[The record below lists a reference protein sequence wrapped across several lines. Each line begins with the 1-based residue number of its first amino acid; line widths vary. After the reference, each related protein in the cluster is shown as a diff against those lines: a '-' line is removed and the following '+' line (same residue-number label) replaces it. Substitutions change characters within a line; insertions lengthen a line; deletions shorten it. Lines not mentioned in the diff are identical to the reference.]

1 MLFFQSFVE
10 AGAKPTKEAV
20 DGLLRAVALAPR
32 DDEVRM
38 LAVRQMLTDDRAA
51 EARQLFAPIAVAPHA
66 TEKARERNA
75 KVMAAIASGDISE
88 TRSADVYLQFSKL
101 RVKDR
106 SRIKTFCNQE
116 LKRLTA
122 KPQVTLIGIG
132 MEVRQCY
139 ATGDSKRAQADEAMG
154 RHLLLS
160 GILPV
165 IPFFCNQSNPSIIR
179 RYKERSIWIVKEG
192 RDSYELIHTLSGY
205 DMLDFMQRNRNDFRK
220 PVVDLLRSMQA

>member
-1 MLFFQSFVE
+1 MPSIQSDLDRILYDKILEHLSKINAYVPGPIKKAGGLKANLLERYSQDPLFSIFGLDSLEYIGATLSGGTVTSIHRKLGDIYQDSVQTIFVQ
-10 AGAKPTKEAV
+10 AL
-20 DGLLRAVALAPR
+20 GLSQADV
-32 DDEVRM
+32 VYS
-38 LAVRQMLTDDRAA
+38 
-51 EARQLFAPIAVAPHA
+51 
-66 TEKARERNA
+66 
-75 KVMAAIASGDISE
+75 AAIASGDISE

-132 MEVRQCY
+132 REVRQCY

-179 RYKERSIWIVKEG
+179 RYKERSIWIALF
-192 RDSYELIHTLSGY
+192 LI
-205 DMLDFMQRNRNDFRK
+205 Q
-220 PVVDLLRSMQA
+220 